1 MAGQDW
7 TFVRNDPQEWFA
19 SLHRAASSLAYL
31 LMNRIIFYRALYDK
45 FGDLPR
51 LELKPSIKTAADAYG
66 KLQSLFERAAKRS
79 GDYEPLF

>member
-1 MAGQDW
+1 
-7 TFVRNDPQEWFA
+7 
-19 SLHRAASSLAYL
+19 
-31 LMNRIIFYRALYDK
+31 MNRIIFYRALYDK

>member
-1 MAGQDW
+1 M
-7 TFVRNDPQEWFA
+7 
-19 SLHRAASSLAYL
+19 AYL